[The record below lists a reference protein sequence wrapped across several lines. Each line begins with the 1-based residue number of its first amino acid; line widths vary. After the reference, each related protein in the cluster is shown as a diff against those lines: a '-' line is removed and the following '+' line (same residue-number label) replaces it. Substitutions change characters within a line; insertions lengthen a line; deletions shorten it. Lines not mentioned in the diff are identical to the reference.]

1 MLEEPNFKLNP
12 MKTKSIFILIFLAI
26 ITSVSV
32 NGQNSE
38 FSGEWN
44 MDKEKSTVSE
54 ELFLSRVTIQLK
66 NDTLLTTRVYAN
78 GYGEEYPFDENLSL
92 DGKDCSIYIYD
103 MPRTSKASRSTSDGS
118 LSIESKTTFYG
129 DSGEEDLIAK
139 EIWKVDNAGKV
150 LTINYTNKMSG
161 GETTGTSY
169 YNKTK

>member
-1 MLEEPNFKLNP
+1 
-12 MKTKSIFILIFLAI
+12 MKAKTFFTLLILIV
-26 ITSVSV
+26 ITSFTV
-32 NGQNSE
+32 NGQNSN
-38 FSGEWN
+38 FSGEWKL
-44 MDKEKSTVSE
+44 DTEKTTVAD
-54 ELFLSRVTIQLK
+54 ELYLAKMTIQLTG
-66 NDTLLTTRVYAN
+66 DSLYTTRVYSD
-78 GYGEEYPFDENLSL
+78 GYEEYPFDEILTL

-129 DSGEEDLIAK
+129 NSGEENLIAS

-161 GETTGTSY
+161 GETTGISY